1 MCESPRAKG
10 CIKTL
15 GSTARTLF
23 VFCSPSRA
31 LFIPLFTR
39 YGAAM
44 ADGTVVGPS
53 QVALLV
59 LSVEGFIDKYKV
71 DMVACCPFYSFI
83 VPVA

>member
-1 MCESPRAKG
+1 
-10 CIKTL
+10 
-15 GSTARTLF
+15 
-23 VFCSPSRA
+23 
-31 LFIPLFTR
+31 
-39 YGAAM
+39 M
-44 ADGTVVGPS
+44 ADGTVVGRS